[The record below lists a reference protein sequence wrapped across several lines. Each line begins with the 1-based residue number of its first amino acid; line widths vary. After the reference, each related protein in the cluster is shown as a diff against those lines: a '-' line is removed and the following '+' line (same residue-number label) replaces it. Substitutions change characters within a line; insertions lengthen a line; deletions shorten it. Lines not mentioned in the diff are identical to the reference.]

1 MKFVIPWLIGLLLSV
16 SRVRWQ
22 PFPDEGENPF
32 LDLIA
37 AHDPILYHVIEGWY
51 YLAPWAAAG
60 RSEGEAVYEGKRGCR
75 SASDFVSHLIAFNSH
90 RWRCAQKDTAGGDFG
105 PCVPGR
111 KVPIPAA

>member
-22 PFPDEGENPF
+22 PFPDEGENSF

-37 AHDPILYHVIEGWY
+37 SHDSILYHVIEGWY

-60 RSEGEAVYEGKRGCR
+60 IGGA
-75 SASDFVSHLIAFNSH
+75 FLVS
-90 RWRCAQKDTAGGDFG
+90 GFG
-105 PCVPGR
+105 SLSGS
-111 KVPIPAA
+111 